1 MKMVK
6 IKRELKMNL
15 GELIAWARENH
26 INLESY
32 KSDFGATVDFNE
44 FGDIIFTND
53 YIDKNDSFTVE
64 VEEEITEDTILPVI
78 VEIVERDE
86 SEEAYIDYQRTIKSI
101 LDENINAQLTT
112 KHIYLQNDDGIM
124 TLIWKD
130 GKLVN

>member
-1 MKMVK
+1 MVK
-6 IKRELKMNL
+6 IKKELEMSL

-32 KSDFGATVDFNE
+32 KSNFGATVDFNE

-53 YIDKNDSFTVE
+53 YINKNDSFTVE
-64 VEEEITEDTILPVI
+64 VEEEITEETVLPVI
-78 VEIVERDE
+78 VEIVERDV
-86 SEEAYIDYQRTIKSI
+86 SEEAFIDYQKTIKSI

-112 KHIYLQNDDGIM
+112 RYIYLQNDDGTM
-124 TLIWKD
+124 TLVWKN

>member
-1 MKMVK
+1 
-6 IKRELKMNL
+6 MNL
-15 GELIAWARENH
+15 GELITWARENH
-26 INLESY
+26 IILESY
-32 KSDFGATVDFNE
+32 ESSFGATVDFNE

-86 SEEAYIDYQRTIKSI
+86 SEEAYIDYQKNIKSI

-112 KHIYLQNDDGIM
+112 KYIYLQNDDGTM
-124 TLIWKD
+124 TLVWKD
-130 GKLVN
+130 VKLVN

>member
-1 MKMVK
+1 MVK
-6 IKRELKMNL
+6 IKKELEMSL

-32 KSDFGATVDFNE
+32 KSNFGATVDFNE

-64 VEEEITEDTILPVI
+64 VEEEITEETVLPVI
-78 VEIVERDE
+78 VEIVERDV
-86 SEEAYIDYQRTIKSI
+86 SEEAFIDYQKTIKSI

-112 KHIYLQNDDGIM
+112 RYIYLQNDDGTM
-124 TLIWKD
+124 TLVWKN